1 MRKIILLTFLLTFPL
16 LINAQ
21 EIKHKSA
28 CTLNFIRYIGWSE
41 EQTKGDFII
50 GVVGKKDLADMLKE
64 QSTGRKFGYQDIVIK
79 EFATADKI
87 TPCHV
92 IFVGRSAKF
101 VENKEKVFRNA
112 GGKNFLLVT
121 ETNNA
126 IENGSII
133 NFVVD
138 NEILKFEISES
149 NALSLGI
156 TYNSK
161 LSSMSSAIKK

>member
-64 QSTGRKFGYQDIVIK
+64 QSTGRKFGYQDIV
-79 EFATADKI
+79 
-87 TPCHV
+87 
-92 IFVGRSAKF
+92 
-101 VENKEKVFRNA
+101 
-112 GGKNFLLVT
+112 
-121 ETNNA
+121 
-126 IENGSII
+126 
-133 NFVVD
+133 
-138 NEILKFEISES
+138 
-149 NALSLGI
+149 
-156 TYNSK
+156 
-161 LSSMSSAIKK
+161 